1 MRSSSLL
8 FVAVI
13 AGFGGVAAASG
24 CSSETDGAGG
34 SSASSATTSS
44 QASNGSTSTGM
55 MAGSGGE
62 SGTTGP
68 ASGSGGGAASS
79 SSAGGGGA
87 EAYSSC
93 GECTNTGDGAPTKEC
108 KAQFTAC
115 TGNQGCQDIID
126 CWNLCTTDH
135 DGGCCTLACYMS
147 TGANQAAIDLFKA
160 YDKCLYCT
168 TCKTLCTDP
177 PTYDAAEYCKVV
189 EGMSACP

>member
-1 MRSSSLL
+1 MRSSSLV
-8 FVAVI
+8 FVAVF
-13 AGFGGVAAASG
+13 AAFGGVAAASG

-44 QASNGSTSTGM
+44 QASNGSTSGM

-68 ASGSGGGAASS
+68 GSGGGAASS

-108 KAQFTAC
+108 KTQYAAC

-126 CWNLCTTDH
+126 CWNNCSTDH

-147 TGANQAAIDLFKA
+147 SGANQASIDLFKA
-160 YDKCLYCT
+160 YDKCVYCT
-168 TCKTLCTDP
+168 TCKTLCSDP

-189 EGMSACP
+189 EGMSTCP